1 MEEIMTKLGET
12 VSVGYIITVILFSY
26 LLIRLWFNAATSG
39 IKKLLTVGTGIF
51 VGALYLIT
59 GIDGL
64 HALIPSFAIAV
75 VLYDYIIKYLLNK
88 LKAGYKV
95 KNN

>member
-1 MEEIMTKLGET
+1 MEEIFTKLGE
-12 VSVGYIITVILFSY
+12 VISVGYILTVILFSY
-26 LLIRLWFNAATSG
+26 LLIRLWFNGAKSG
-39 IKKLLTVGTGIF
+39 IKKLLTVG
-51 VGALYLIT
+51 VGVVVGVVYLAAK
-59 GIDGL
+59 IDEL

-95 KNN
+95 K